1 MSSTDL
7 TNKIAIAKAKKR
19 LSFTNKTNVKI
30 DAIEFQERVNVN
42 NNSTRFV
49 CVFLFY
55 KIDIKEDDDVDR
67 ADCDNNR
74 WLIVKMMLFL

>member
-42 NNSTRFV
+42 NKSTRFV
-49 CVFLFY
+49 C
-55 KIDIKEDDDVDR
+55 INEDNDVDR
-67 ADCDNNR
+67 ADCDDSR
-74 WLIVKMMLFL
+74 

>member
-42 NNSTRFV
+42 NKSTRFV
-49 CVFLFY
+49 CVFVFN
-55 KIDIKEDDDVDR
+55 KMDIKEDNDVDR
-67 ADCDNNR
+67 ANCDDIR
-74 WLIVKMMLFL
+74 